1 MKKNGKEKKYS
12 IEPAASAC
20 VQTQMG
26 KKLSRYQERLQ
37 FDYIHNLENV
47 KLYKEVK

>member
-1 MKKNGKEKKYS
+1 MKRTEEKKYS
-12 IEPAASAC
+12 IEPAAASAC

-47 KLYKEVK
+47 KLYIEVK